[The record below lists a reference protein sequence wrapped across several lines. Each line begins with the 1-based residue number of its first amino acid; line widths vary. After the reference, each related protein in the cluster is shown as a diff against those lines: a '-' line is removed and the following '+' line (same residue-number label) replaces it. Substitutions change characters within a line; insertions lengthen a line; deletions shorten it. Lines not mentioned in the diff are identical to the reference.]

1 MSNLPTLLR
10 KGFVVPPEGMSKN
23 DKEKLEN
30 TVSIDY
36 LLNFISNRIPKDRNG
51 KIPISPTRYGDKVI
65 ILKSKTGD

>member
-1 MSNLPTLLR
+1 MPSGGTTKPFLS
-10 KGFVVPPEGMSKN
+10 KVGMSKN

-51 KIPISPTRYGDKVI
+51 RIPMTPTRYGDKVI